1 MCKFV
6 DENYFQLPNFG
17 HRFSVIMTLI
27 DNKTVAKE
35 INDFLKKG
43 GRINKYYLK
52 NPRRNPVLVF
62 YKRWYRG
69 RNIREAIKR
78 ALSA

>member
-1 MCKFV
+1 LDIEDKTTQEV
-6 DENYFQLPNFG
+6 IDYF
-17 HRFSVIMTLI
+17 II
-27 DNKTVAKE
+27 
-35 INDFLKKG
+35 KG

-52 NPRRNPVLVF
+52 KPRRNPVLVF